1 MLDIRPP
8 EEHKTN
14 CGLNLLVPRPSAS
27 PKSPA
32 QFPMNQPVFENNRRR
47 APSDGSDH
55 ASEMMRDGSLPARR
69 RFELIRLAQRQGQLS
84 VADLSSQFGVS
95 SDTIRRDL
103 DLLSLRGFVR
113 RTHGGAIPADYL
125 GQGDPSPVQWVGSR
139 VAEKTR
145 IAEYASELIQDGE
158 SLILNGGSTTRLLAF
173 ELARKRNLTIFTNAL
188 GIPAALPRQAVR
200 DVVVLGG
207 EYRAES
213 HTTVGSVAFCG
224 AIAVSTDSAILGVG
238 GITQDGI
245 FAGLLQDAAMTAS
258 MIAVARRTIVLADSA
273 QFNHRLLARIATLDR
288 IDILVTDAEPPKD
301 LFAALEKLEVQVMV
315 APPLNSR
322 QRARPRTESG
332 SNLTVFKSRS

>member
-1 MLDIRPP
+1 
-8 EEHKTN
+8 
-14 CGLNLLVPRPSAS
+14 
-27 PKSPA
+27 
-32 QFPMNQPVFENNRRR
+32 MNQPVFQNNRRR

-55 ASEMMRDGSLPARR
+55 ASELMRDGSLPARR

-113 RTHGGAIPADYL
+113 RTHGGAVPADYL
-125 GQGDPSPVQWVGSR
+125 GQGDPAIQWVGSR

-145 IAEYASELIQDGE
+145 IAECASELIQDGE

-173 ELARKRNLTIFTNAL
+173 ELAGKRNLTVFTNAL
-188 GIPAALPRQAVR
+188 GIPAAIPRQAVR

-207 EYRAES
+207 EYRTES

-224 AIAVSTDSAILGVG
+224 AIAVSADSAILGVG

-273 QFNHRLLARIATLDR
+273 QFNLRLLARIATLDR

-322 QRARPRTESG
+322 QQARPRTESG